1 LKGWEE
7 VTGDEAMKKEIW
19 IWDCLEH
26 ETTWI
31 RATDLEDATNI
42 IMDALE
48 KPTPYPKDWP
58 PQFALGE
65 EVELDR
71 GKRGRILS
79 FLGGW
84 NDELE
89 DMEVYEVE
97 VVEEDP

>member
-1 LKGWEE
+1 
-7 VTGDEAMKKEIW
+7 MKKEIW
-19 IWDCLEH
+19 IWDRLEY
-26 ETTWI
+26 ETAWI

-48 KPTPYPKDWP
+48 EPTPYPEDWRPRFP
-58 PQFALGE
+58 PGE
-65 EVELDR
+65 EVVLDWGLSYLR
-71 GKRGRILS
+71 KGRIIS

-84 NDELE
+84 SDGEE